1 MQNFYSKYLLKKV
14 AIKLSNLNY
23 FCSMTKTQAWIKA
36 LRLRTLPLSL
46 SGIVLGSFIAKSDD
60 YWDWKVFIFALST
73 TILFQIV
80 SNLAND
86 LGDSIKGTDNNE
98 RIGPM
103 RSVQSGL
110 ISKKEMR
117 NAVVFTSI
125 LSFISAAILIYFG
138 TKGFTYAILWVYVG
152 LAILCIIAAITY
164 TVGKKAYGYNGL
176 GDIMVFLFF
185 GIVSVMGVYPL
196 YAKEINWFLL
206 LPASS
211 IGLLSAAVLNLNNMR
226 DRVNDAKSN
235 KKTLV
240 VMMGANAAKI
250 YHALLIILAL
260 VCMLIFLSKGTQ
272 TTAFIGLIPFI
283 LLLLHVRKVLAT
295 KDPKEFDPELKKV
308 ALSTFAISVLTSIGL
323 MIG

>member
-1 MQNFYSKYLLKKV
+1 MKKV

-138 TKGFTYAILWVYVG
+138 TKGFTYAILFVYVG

-196 YAKEINWFLL
+196 YAKEINWLLL

>member
-1 MQNFYSKYLLKKV
+1 
-14 AIKLSNLNY
+14 
-23 FCSMTKTQAWIKA
+23 MTKSQAWIKA

-46 SGIVLGSFIAKSDD
+46 SGIVLGSFIAKSADF
-60 YWDWKVFIFALST
+60 WDWTVFVFALTT

-86 LGDSIKGTDNNE
+86 LGDSIKGTDNND

-117 NAVVFTSI
+117 NAVIFTSI
-125 LSFISAAILIYFG
+125 LSFISAVILIYIG

-152 LAILCIIAAITY
+152 LAILCIVAAITY
-164 TVGKKAYGYNGL
+164 TVGKKAYGYNGF

-196 YAKEINWFLL
+196 YAKEIDWLLL

-240 VMMGANAAKI
+240 VMIGANSAKI
-250 YHALLIILAL
+250 YHALLILLAL
-260 VCMLIFLSKGTQ
+260 VCMVVFISNGKQ
-272 TTAFIGLIPFI
+272 TAAFIGLIPFI
-283 LLLLHVRKVLAT
+283 LLLLHVRKVLGT
-295 KDPKEFDPELKKV
+295 KDPKDFDPELKKV

-323 MIG
+323 MMG